1 MIVTKEKERVYFFF
15 YMIHVYKESTKM
27 HNICVCKTKI
37 TVFDIWI
44 HMNNSLH
51 RRKNGGKKEI
61 SRTSVLVHKQN
72 RNNYFMHRIFLYVN
86 FVKQSL
92 L

>member
-1 MIVTKEKERVYFFF
+1 MPLLT
-15 YMIHVYKESTKM
+15 
-27 HNICVCKTKI
+27 NI

-44 HMNNSLH
+44 HMNNSIH
-51 RRKNGGKKEI
+51 MRKNGGKKET